1 MAALTIREGCSGR
14 AGASRTLARS
24 EWRRAM
30 FNAMISPMPKR
41 WNHFPTQSVH
51 CARAAIRCESG
62 RHRLMEQRFFDE
74 MTCWIVPAEETFEW
88 RKLPEKARLR
98 NRRRLRRS
106 SLSLLW
112 ADCVEPYS
120 NSRRVDEPR
129 VDETAAIIGA
139 VVERCA
145 RGDIALTEIFIDP
158 ELAEFLGLAN
168 GRPLPH
174 GSGPTV
180 RCEAGLRR
188 QVLFRKA

>member
-1 MAALTIREGCSGR
+1 MPARCPPTRAILIEAATRIAGWTHFSPIPPDVGVEGVAGRQDCAFDPDDPAARLPR
-14 AGASRTLARS
+14 AGDRQGGSRRMPATRLWSQASRRPADGLAG
-24 EWRRAM
+24 
-30 FNAMISPMPKR
+30 
-41 WNHFPTQSVH
+41 SVEGARTPS
-51 CARAAIRCESG
+51 ARAG
-62 RHRLMEQRFFDE
+62 
-74 MTCWIVPAEETFEW
+74 V
-88 RKLPEKARLR
+88 R
-98 NRRRLRRS
+98 NDPP
-106 SLSLLW
+106 LLW